1 MRKGISLGKRKLKS
15 PHVRQKKAVPR
26 MGTAYKTIA
35 TPSVAQGYTK
45 ALHKRPQNYFFTTLK
60 VLETP

>member
-1 MRKGISLGKRKLKS
+1 
-15 PHVRQKKAVPR
+15 

-45 ALHKRPQNYFFTTLK
+45 ALHKRTQNYFFTTLK
-60 VLETP
+60 VLETPLALKRKR